1 MFDDFEMNEI
11 LNFLIKE
18 KLTLINNNF
27 FKNYKYYENLCNE
40 KNQISCVFSL
50 KYMEFNKSLR
60 MKNNT
65 LQFKKFL
72 FIYLFIFVLHII
84 DISKL

>member
-18 KLTLINNNF
+18 KLTLINNF
-27 FKNYKYYENLCNE
+27 FVKNYKYYENLCNE
-40 KNQISCVFSL
+40 KNQISCVSSL
-50 KYMEFNKSLR
+50 KYMKFNKSLK

-65 LQFKKFL
+65 VQFKKI

-84 DISKL
+84 DI

>member
-18 KLTLINNNF
+18 KLTLINNF
-27 FKNYKYYENLCNE
+27 FVKNYKYYENLCNE
-40 KNQISCVFSL
+40 KNQISCVSSL
-50 KYMEFNKSLR
+50 KYMKFNKSLK

-65 LQFKKFL
+65 VQFKKI

>member
-1 MFDDFEMNEI
+1 MILKSNEI
-11 LNFLIKE
+11 LNLDFLIKE

-27 FKNYKYYENLCNE
+27 FVKNYKYYENLCNE
-40 KNQISCVFSL
+40 KNQISCVSSL
-50 KYMEFNKSLR
+50 KYMKFNKSLK

-65 LQFKKFL
+65 VQFKKI

-84 DISKL
+84 DI